1 MMYREFVNEQ
11 GFLIKEFKN
20 NDGELHNDKGPAFMV
35 YDKNGHLILEK
46 FCVNGKMHRT
56 DGPATIWYKTN
67 NYSESLF
74 FYLDGICFGRCYVGF
89 WSFWDKL
96 SDDERR
102 HINILKLVVKYSGS

>member
-1 MMYREFVNEQ
+1 MIYREFVDEE
-11 GFLIKEFKN
+11 GFLIKECRN
-20 NDGELHNDKGPAFMV
+20 DDGELHNDKGTAFMA

-56 DGPATIWYKTN
+56 DGPSTIWN
-67 NYSESLF
+67 IRNGNPDLCS
-74 FYLDGICFGRCYVGF
+74 FYLNGIYFGQCGDGF